1 MITPKKHIG
10 FFFLVFIVFFFF
22 NVEQSRSEKFKPA
35 VVGILDIQRI
45 KKESKAIVSI
55 RNQIREIRKTY
66 ETDFRSQE
74 DILRQEEQEL
84 ARQRAVLSKEAFTKK
99 DQGFRKKIQTLQ
111 QNMQQASQKLQ
122 QAEAAAL
129 RIFNEN
135 LRPIVIEASNKYG
148 VNVVLFASQVAFAP
162 RDLDLTVEIMKRLD
176 EVLPE
181 VAVTISE

>member
-1 MITPKKHIG
+1 MPKKHIG
-10 FFFLVFIVFFFF
+10 IFFFIFFTIFFFLEI
-22 NVEQSRSEKFKPA
+22 EQSRSEQFQPA

-45 KKESKAIVSI
+45 KKESKAIVNI
-55 RNQIREIRKTY
+55 RNQIREIRKNY

-99 DQGFRKKIQTLQ
+99 DQEFRKKIQTLQ

-129 RIFNEN
+129 RVFNDN
-135 LRPIVIEASNKYG
+135 LRPIVIAVSKKNR
-148 VNVVLFASQVAFAP
+148 VNVVLFASQVAYAP
-162 RDLDLTVEIMKRLD
+162 RGLDLTVEIMKRLD